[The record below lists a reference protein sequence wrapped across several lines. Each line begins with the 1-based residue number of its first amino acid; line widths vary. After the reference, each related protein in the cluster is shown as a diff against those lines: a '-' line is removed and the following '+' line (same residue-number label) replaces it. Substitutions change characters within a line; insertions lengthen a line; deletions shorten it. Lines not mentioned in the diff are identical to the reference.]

1 MKSAGRWAAAAGDL
15 GGFPETAARKARIL
29 SPLVPPLSSHIV
41 PLAPW
46 VYSRDNNREQ
56 IWRRQ

>member
-1 MKSAGRWAAAAGDL
+1 MKSAEMRAAAGDVR
-15 GGFPETAARKARIL
+15 GFPEPATLKARIL

-46 VYSRDNNREQ
+46 VYSRDNNHWEAQ
-56 IWRRQ
+56 